1 MQFAGRGSLGDF
13 FGVWGEPLAKTRLLT
28 FRGVVRVYRNG
39 VRWRGDPRTLTLRD
53 HDEIVLEVGPYVPP
67 HRSYRFPRH

>member
-1 MQFAGRGSLGDF
+1 
-13 FGVWGEPLAKTRLLT
+13 
-28 FRGVVRVYRNG
+28 VRVYRNG
-39 VRWRGDPRTLTLRD
+39 VRWRGDPRTLALRD